1 MTFLAI
7 NFPGPDSN
15 DAPQTLRTA
24 LSNAARILGTA
35 PRIGLLLKTKKA
47 SDGEVVSHWGLV
59 DPNKIVPQDYQDL
72 PSAPVAFE
80 GFPPTGIILKIKED
94 EAGERLVNWM
104 LADPSQ
110 IETFVVGLSI
120 NSSIK
125 NHAKQGV
132 HIS

>member
-15 DAPQTLRTA
+15 DAPQTLRAA
-24 LSNAARILGTA
+24 LSNSASILGSA
-35 PRIGLLLKTKKA
+35 PRIGLLLKTKNA

-59 DPNKIVPQDYQDL
+59 DPDKVIPQYHQGL
-72 PSAPVAFE
+72 PSPSIAFD
-80 GFPPTGIILKIKED
+80 GFPATGLILKIKED

-110 IETFVVGLSI
+110 VEMFVVGLSI
-120 NSSIK
+120 SSSIK
-125 NHAKQGV
+125 NHANQGV
-132 HIS
+132 HS